1 MNWKKY
7 ITDPRTG
14 LPQRGTISRIAE
26 LLGTHYG
33 CVRRMF
39 FGVWKPSD
47 SEASAL
53 RAIVQSRTVLAPKK
67 RSDAGKKRAQYRK
80 RTVRFA
86 SPGQAKKAGEW
97 AIKKHADAFKKLA

>member
-7 ITDPRTG
+7 ITDQRTG
-14 LPQRGTISRIAE
+14 RPHRGAISRIAE

-39 FGVWKPSD
+39 LGIWNPSAD
-47 SEASAL
+47 EASAL

-67 RSDAGKKRAQYRK
+67 RSDAGQPRGKYRK
-80 RTVRFA
+80 RVA
-86 SPGQAKKAGEW
+86 AKSGVAAPQVKGLRSAKNT
-97 AIKKHADAFKKLA
+97 ALK

>member
-14 LPQRGTISRIAE
+14 RPLRGAISRIAE

-39 FGVWKPSD
+39 LGIWNPSAD
-47 SEASAL
+47 EASAL

-67 RSDAGKKRAQYRK
+67 RSDAGQPRGKYRK
-80 RTVRFA
+80 RVA
-86 SPGQAKKAGEW
+86 AKSGVAAPQVKGLRSAKNT
-97 AIKKHADAFKKLA
+97 ALK

>member
-14 LPQRGTISRIAE
+14 LPHRGAISRIAE

-39 FGVWKPSD
+39 LGVWTPSAD
-47 SEASAL
+47 EASAL
-53 RAIVQSRTVLAPKK
+53 RAIVQSRTILSAKK
-67 RSDAGKKRAQYRK
+67 RSDAGQPRGKYRK
-80 RTVRFA
+80 RAAVKSGAVRPQLKA
-86 SPGQAKKAGEW
+86 LRSAKNTARK
-97 AIKKHADAFKKLA
+97 

>member
-1 MNWKKY
+1 MNWKNY

-67 RSDAGKKRAQYRK
+67 RSDAGKKRAAYRK
-80 RTVRFA
+80 RAV
-86 SPGQAKKAGEW
+86 AKSGAAAPQLKGLRSAKNT
-97 AIKKHADAFKKLA
+97 ARKLN

>member
-14 LPQRGTISRIAE
+14 LPHRGAISRIAE

-39 FGVWKPSD
+39 LGIWNPSAD
-47 SEASAL
+47 EASAL
-53 RAIVQSRTVLAPKK
+53 RAIVQSRTVLAAKK
-67 RSDAGKKRAQYRK
+67 RSDAGQPRGKYRK
-80 RTVRFA
+80 RVAAKSGVVRPQVKA
-86 SPGQAKKAGEW
+86 LRSAKNTALK
-97 AIKKHADAFKKLA
+97 

>member
-39 FGVWKPSD
+39 FGVWTPSAD
-47 SEASAL
+47 EASAL

-67 RSDAGKKRAQYRK
+67 RSDAGQKRAAYRK
-80 RTVRFA
+80 RAAVKSDAARPQLKA
-86 SPGQAKKAGEW
+86 LRSAKNTALK
-97 AIKKHADAFKKLA
+97 

>member
-14 LPQRGTISRIAE
+14 LPHRGAISRIAE

-39 FGVWKPSD
+39 LGIWNPSAD
-47 SEASAL
+47 EASAL
-53 RAIVQSRTVLAPKK
+53 RAIVQSRTILSAKK
-67 RSDAGKKRAQYRK
+67 RSDAGQPRGKYRK
-80 RTVRFA
+80 RAAVKSDAARPQLKA
-86 SPGQAKKAGEW
+86 LRSAKNTARK
-97 AIKKHADAFKKLA
+97 

>member
-14 LPQRGTISRIAE
+14 LPHRGAISRIAE

-39 FGVWKPSD
+39 LGIWNPSAD
-47 SEASAL
+47 EASAL
-53 RAIVQSRTVLAPKK
+53 RAIVQSRTVLAAKK
-67 RSDAGKKRAQYRK
+67 RSDAGQPRGKYRK
-80 RTVRFA
+80 RVAVKSGVVRPQVKGLR
-86 SPGQAKKAGEW
+86 SAKNTARK
-97 AIKKHADAFKKLA
+97 

>member
-39 FGVWKPSD
+39 LGVWTPSAD
-47 SEASAL
+47 EASAL
-53 RAIVQSRTVLAPKK
+53 RAIVQSRTILAPKK
-67 RSDAGKKRAQYRK
+67 RSDAGQPRGTYRK
-80 RTVRFA
+80 RAAVKSDAVRPQVKGLR
-86 SPGQAKKAGEW
+86 SAKNTARK
-97 AIKKHADAFKKLA
+97 

>member
-14 LPQRGTISRIAE
+14 LPQRGAISRIAE

-39 FGVWKPSD
+39 LGIWNPSAD
-47 SEASAL
+47 EASAL
-53 RAIVQSRTVLAPKK
+53 RAIVQSRTLLAPKK
-67 RSDAGKKRAQYRK
+67 RSDAGKKRGEYRK
-80 RTVRFA
+80 RAVVKSGVAAPQLKGLRSA
-86 SPGQAKKAGEW
+86 GKA
-97 AIKKHADAFKKLA
+97 ARKLN

>member
-14 LPQRGTISRIAE
+14 LPQRGTISRLAE

-39 FGVWKPSD
+39 FGVWTPSAD
-47 SEASAL
+47 EASAL
-53 RAIVQSRTVLAPKK
+53 RAIVQSRTILAAKK
-67 RSDAGKKRAQYRK
+67 RSDAGQPRGKYRK
-80 RTVRFA
+80 RVAAKSDAVR
-86 SPGQAKKAGEW
+86 PQVKGLRNAKNTAP
-97 AIKKHADAFKKLA
+97 KLN